1 MAQRTTIRLVPP
13 LQQELVTLAGE
24 MGISYNQLVNYALA
38 RFVEAQKGLAVLEE
52 RAQRGHRSTFLRALT
67 KADRTKREPDA
78 ADRLSAGYSRQ
89 AFIAK
94 LQQKE
99 SRATGKTVQTSRQLR

>member
-13 LQQELVTLAGE
+13 LQKELVTLADE

-52 RAQRGHRSTFLRALT
+52 RAQRGQRRAFLRVLA
-67 KADRTKREPDA
+67 KADRTKREPDE
-78 ADRLSAGYSRQ
+78 ADRLPARYNRQ

-94 LQQKE
+94 LQRKE
-99 SRATGKTVQTSRQLR
+99 HRATGSTARAL